1 MEDIFVDIE
10 DDVDGNDAGRGA
22 VTAASISAIAD
33 SDILIDVGSV
43 VYSRGYSDDGVK
55 IIRYD
60 AHNRPITKPSDYVSF
75 RYSRYDRY
83 GSNKIVHNPVTTEFQ
98 KSQSLIDEICNS
110 SKSDKDKRREV
121 RLVVN
126 RFIQYLR
133 GENIRHRNLWRQLDT
148 HSMFAPKQI
157 W

>member
-1 MEDIFVDIE
+1 MEDIFVDVDADIDIDIVDAMSAG
-10 DDVDGNDAGRGA
+10 DDEFIDIRDVVIGRSYG
-22 VTAASISAIAD
+22 
-33 SDILIDVGSV
+33 
-43 VYSRGYSDDGVK
+43 DDDRKKV
-55 IIRYD
+55 IRYD

-83 GSNKIVHNPVTTEFQ
+83 NGTRVIRNPIMDEFR

-133 GENIRHRNLWRQLDT
+133 GKNIRHRNLWRHLDT